1 MVEEP
6 LKFAEVIVPLALD
19 GFFTY
24 FIPSEMSSGIL
35 PGMRVEI
42 EFGKSKRY
50 SGIVR
55 RIKDQSSW
63 QKTKPIIEVLD
74 SEPIVTEKQMELW
87 EWISTYYMCSIG
99 EVMIASVPSQYRL
112 SSETM
117 FVRSIDH
124 YDQLELTDEEFLI
137 LEALDMRNQL
147 LVQDIQSILQ
157 KKSVMKL
164 VRSLLDRK
172 LIALHEILQQQTI
185 QKKTGWIRL
194 NESLR
199 QSHDSFVS
207 ALEQIQRS
215 KHQTSLV
222 LTYLQG
228 NPSYEWRR
236 QSEIQTRSGTSSAVL
251 QSLVKKYSG
260 THRT

>member
-185 QKKTGWIRL
+185 QKKQDGY
-194 NESLR
+194 
-199 QSHDSFVS
+199 V
-207 ALEQIQRS
+207 
-215 KHQTSLV
+215 
-222 LTYLQG
+222 
-228 NPSYEWRR
+228 
-236 QSEIQTRSGTSSAVL
+236 
-251 QSLVKKYSG
+251 
-260 THRT
+260 